1 MANKVLLKKSSVI
14 GKIPLA
20 TDLDYGE
27 IALNYADE
35 KLYFKNTSDQ
45 VTFISN
51 YTLPTASTTVLG
63 GVKVDGTSITID
75 NGVISSAGGGGS
87 SAYNRTSYTAL
98 PGQTVFNVIYTVNFI
113 NVYINGTL
121 LDTASYTATNGAS
134 ITLNTGCNEE
144 DLVDIF
150 AFSNVSL
157 QSMPT
162 ATTSTLGGV
171 KVDGTT
177 VTIDNGVISSNSH
190 IGKSLIMTII
200 FGG

>member
-14 GKIPLA
+14 GKIPLT

-45 VTFISN
+45 INFISN
-51 YTLPTASTTVLG
+51 YTLPSATTSILG
-63 GVKVDGTSITID
+63 GVKVDGTTITIN

-87 SAYNRTSYTAL
+87 ASAYNRTSYTATAD
-98 PGQTVFNVIYTVNFI
+98 QTVFNVIYTINFI
-113 NVYINGTL
+113 NVYINGIL
-121 LDTASYTATNGAS
+121 LDTESYTATNGTS
-134 ITLNTGCNEE
+134 ITLTTGCNEE

-150 AFSNVSL
+150 TFSNVSL
-157 QSMPT
+157 QAIPT

-171 KVDGTT
+171 KVDGIT
-177 VTIDNGVISSNSH
+177 VTINNGVISSNSL
-190 IGKSLIMTII
+190 GQSLIMAIL